1 MSELTPTAVV
11 TGASR
16 GIGKIIAETLAA
28 QGFQIYFTYVSK
40 PESAQVVVDGIKA
53 AGGKASAFK
62 VDVTSSE
69 EVTAFFQNEIKDKV
83 SLNVLVN
90 NAGIT
95 RDKLLLR
102 MSDDDFDAV
111 ATTNLRGPFI
121 CTREAA
127 KIMTKQRYGS
137 IVNIASISGI
147 MGTPGQANY
156 SSAKAGLIGLTKATA
171 KELASR
177 NIRVNAVAP
186 GYIITDMTNVLSDEV
201 QAEYMK
207 LIPLKRGGTPQ
218 DVANAVA
225 FLASEQASYI
235 TGQVLSVNGGMYC

>member
-1 MSELTPTAVV
+1 MSDLTPTAVV

-16 GIGKIIAETLAA
+16 GIGKTIAETLAA
-28 QGFQIYFTYVSK
+28 RGFQIYFTYVSK
-40 PESAQVVVDGIKA
+40 PESAQTVVDSIKA

-62 VDVTSSE
+62 VDVTSAE
-69 EVTAFFQNEIKDKV
+69 EVSNFFQNEIKEKV
-83 SLNVLVN
+83 SLDVLVN

-111 ATTNLRGPFI
+111 ITTNLRGPFI

-137 IVNIASISGI
+137 IVNIASISGL

-171 KELASR
+171 KELAAR

-186 GYIITDMTNVLSDEV
+186 GYIVTDMTNVLSDEV
-201 QAEYMK
+201 QAEYMR

-225 FLASEQASYI
+225 FLASEQSSYI